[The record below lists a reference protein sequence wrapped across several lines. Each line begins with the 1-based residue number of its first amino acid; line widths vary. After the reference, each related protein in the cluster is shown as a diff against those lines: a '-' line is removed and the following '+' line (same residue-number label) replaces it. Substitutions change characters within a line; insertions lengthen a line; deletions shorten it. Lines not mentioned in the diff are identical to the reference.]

1 MHLLCAT
8 YSALYFQSSLH
19 WIPWQILEL
28 PLEQLCFTFKKYV
41 ALLKNH
47 CAKWSVSLLHRCPH
61 SIVVLHVNFHPVC
74 IVCLSKQPGEWHSS
88 SSFKSS
94 FQHRSLKEPK
104 VCFNIR
110 HCLDGQ
116 TCCPQMLVQRANNLL
131 LFNDLTKFLYNC
143 LHKLPV
149 QQNFWLS
156 TTISTH

>member
-1 MHLLCAT
+1 MKYCD
-8 YSALYFQSSLH
+8 LY
-19 WIPWQILEL
+19 
-28 PLEQLCFTFKKYV
+28 
-41 ALLKNH
+41 LKNH

-104 VCFNIR
+104 VCFNVR

-116 TCCPQMLVQRANNLL
+116 TCFQKASVVWFLICLFRLRQPWCGSLCRYHVLSYIALFLIEVEKAYFPNLL
-131 LFNDLTKFLYNC
+131 E
-143 LHKLPV
+143 
-149 QQNFWLS
+149 S
-156 TTISTH
+156 TLLVKIFVF